1 MNSYTFTIK
10 DTYTS
15 LRYNR
20 CKFLFLKGHG
30 SMDIKIYEYDA
41 VVVGAGLAGLAAAKE
56 LTEAGKKTA
65 VITKLH
71 PLRSHSGAAQGGIN
85 AALHKDDSTE
95 LHEFDTVKGS
105 DYLADQDCVEL
116 MCTKAPETIRW
127 AERMGAV
134 FSRDEDGDIA
144 IRPFGGQSKP
154 RACYAKDRTGLTL
167 LQTIY
172 EQADRAGIEVFDEWY
187 AADLIYEDGKV
198 SGVVAY
204 DIRNSQ
210 PAIFNAKVTMFAT
223 GGHGRAYRFNSN
235 AHANTGDSLSIV
247 ARHGLPL
254 EDMEFVQ
261 FHPSGLG
268 GSGVLISEAARGEGG
283 RLFNSEGERFMT
295 KYAPNAMELASRD
308 VVSRAIM
315 EEVRQ
320 GKGVGKDGQSV
331 NIDLTHLDPQIILT
345 KLPEL
350 RELAIAFQGQDMLKE
365 PIHISATAHYS
376 MGGIPTNINC
386 QVRKSPTEMVE
397 GFYAAGE
404 CSCVS
409 VHGANRLGA
418 NSVLEAL
425 LFGRHAGENMV
436 KALNEGLSLRP
447 ARVSDADTML
457 AEMDTLKTSNGKES
471 VPNLRETLQIG
482 MTADAGVFRTKESL
496 ERQVALIDDL
506 LARFK
511 NIRIDDKSNTFNT
524 DLQEAI
530 ELGHMLEFSKFIV
543 VGALEREESRGG
555 HFREDF
561 PTRDDVNFLKHTYA
575 YMDKEFNISTE
586 WGEVVLGKFEPKERT
601 Y

>member
-1 MNSYTFTIK
+1 
-10 DTYTS
+10 
-15 LRYNR
+15 
-20 CKFLFLKGHG
+20 
-30 SMDIKIYEYDA
+30 
-41 VVVGAGLAGLAAAKE
+41 
-56 LTEAGKKTA
+56 
-65 VITKLH
+65 
-71 PLRSHSGAAQGGIN
+71 
-85 AALHKDDSTE
+85 
-95 LHEFDTVKGS
+95 
-105 DYLADQDCVEL
+105 
-116 MCTKAPETIRW
+116 
-127 AERMGAV
+127 MGAV
-134 FSRDEDGDIA
+134 FSRDEEGDIA

-154 RACYAKDRTGLTL
+154 RACYAKDRTGLAV
-167 LQTIY
+167 LQAIY

-187 AADLIYEDGKV
+187 CADLIYEDGKV

-204 DIRNSQ
+204 DLRNSE

-223 GGHGRAYRFNSN
+223 GGHARAYRFNSN

-331 NIDLTHLDPQIILT
+331 NIDLTHLDPSIILT

-436 KALNEGLSLRP
+436 KQLNEGIELRP
-447 ARVSDADTML
+447 AKLSDADTML
-457 AEMDTLKTSNGKES
+457 EEIKTLKTSNGKES
-471 VPNLRETLQIG
+471 VANLRETLQIG
-482 MTADAGVFRTKESL
+482 MTKNAGVFRTKESL
-496 ERQVALIDDL
+496 EEQIALIDEL
-506 LARFK
+506 LGRFK
-511 NIRIDDKSNTFNT
+511 HIRIDDKSKTFNT
-524 DLQEAI
+524 ELQEAT

-543 VGALEREESRGG
+543 VGALNREESRGG

-575 YMDKEFNISTE
+575 YMDKDYNITTE

>member
-1 MNSYTFTIK
+1 
-10 DTYTS
+10 
-15 LRYNR
+15 
-20 CKFLFLKGHG
+20 
-30 SMDIKIYEYDA
+30 MDVKIYEYDA
-41 VVVGAGLAGLAAAKE
+41 VIVGAGLAGLAAAKE

-85 AALHKDDSTE
+85 AALHKEDSTE

-116 MCTKAPETIRW
+116 MCSKAPETIRW

-134 FSRDEDGDIA
+134 FSRDEEGDIA

-187 AADLIYEDGKV
+187 CADLIYEDGKV

-204 DIRNSQ
+204 DIRNSE

-268 GSGVLISEAARGEGG
+268 GSGILISEAARGEGG
-283 RLFNSEGERFMT
+283 RLFNSEGERFMS

-331 NIDLTHLDPQIILT
+331 NIDLTHLDPEIILT

-386 QVRKSPTEMVE
+386 QVRQSPTEMVE

-418 NSVLEAL
+418 NSLLEAL
-425 LFGRHAGENMV
+425 FFGRHAGENMV
-436 KALNEGLSLRP
+436 KVLDEGIELRP
-447 ARVSDADTML
+447 AKASDANNMIN
-457 AEMDTLKTSNGKES
+457 EVETLRTSNGMES
-471 VPNLRETLQIG
+471 VPGLRKELQIG
-482 MTADAGVFRTKESL
+482 MTADAGVFRSKESL
-496 ERQVALIDDL
+496 ERQLKLIDEL
-506 LARFK
+506 LVRFK
-511 NIRIDDKSNTFNT
+511 NIRIDDKSKTFNT

-543 VGALEREESRGG
+543 VGALNREESRGG
-555 HFREDF
+555 HYREDF
-561 PTRDDVNFLKHTYA
+561 PTRNDEKFLKHTYA
-575 YMDKEFNISTE
+575 YMDKDYNIRTE

>member
-1 MNSYTFTIK
+1 MGITI
-10 DTYTS
+10 
-15 LRYNR
+15 
-20 CKFLFLKGHG
+20 H
-30 SMDIKIYEYDA
+30 EYDA
-41 VVVGAGLAGLAAAKE
+41 VIVGAGLAGLAAAKE

-85 AALHKDDSTE
+85 AALGKDDSTE

-154 RACYAKDRTGLTL
+154 RACYAKDRTGLAV
-167 LQTIY
+167 LQAIY
-172 EQADRAGIEVFDEWY
+172 EQAFRAGIEVFDEWY
-187 AADLIYEDGKV
+187 CSDLIYKDGKV

-204 DIRNSQ
+204 DLRTSE

-283 RLFNSEGERFMT
+283 RLYNSEGERFMT

-320 GKGVGKDGQSV
+320 GRGVGKDGQSV
-331 NIDLTHLDPQIILT
+331 NIDLTHLDPEIILT
-345 KLPEL
+345 RLPEL

-386 QVRKSPTEMVE
+386 QVQKNAAGDVVE

-418 NSVLEAL
+418 NSLLEAL
-425 LFGRHAGENMV
+425 FFGRHAGENMV
-436 KALNEGLSLRP
+436 KALDEGIELRP
-447 ARVSDADTML
+447 ATEEDARATIN
-457 AEMDTLKTSNGKES
+457 EMNTLLTSNGKER
-471 VPNLRETLQIG
+471 VADLRAELQAG
-482 MTADAGVFRTKESL
+482 MTADAGVFRSKESL
-496 ERQVALIDDL
+496 ERQLKLIDEL
-506 LARFK
+506 LVRFK
-511 NIRIDDKSNTFNT
+511 NIRLDDKSKTFNT
-524 DLQEAI
+524 DLQEAT

-543 VGALEREESRGG
+543 YGALIREESRGG
-555 HFREDF
+555 HYREDF
-561 PTRDDVNFLKHTYA
+561 TQRDDEKFLKHTYA
-575 YMDKEFNISTE
+575 YMDKDYNLTHE
-586 WGEVVLGKFEPKERT
+586 WGEVTLGKFEPMERK

>member
-1 MNSYTFTIK
+1 MQLEDVK
-10 DTYTS
+10 V
-15 LRYNR
+15 
-20 CKFLFLKGHG
+20 
-30 SMDIKIYEYDA
+30 YEYDA

-56 LTEAGKKTA
+56 LKEAGKKVA

-85 AALHKDDSTE
+85 AALGEGDSTE

-105 DYLADQDCVEL
+105 DYLGDQDAIEF
-116 MCTKAPETIRW
+116 MCSNAPETIRW

-134 FSRDEDGDIA
+134 FSRDENGKIA

-154 RACYAKDRTGLTL
+154 RACYAADRTGLTL

-172 EQADRAGIEVFDEWY
+172 EQAFRAGIEVFDEWY
-187 AADLIYEDGKV
+187 CADVLYENGKAKGVAAYN
-198 SGVVAY
+198 
-204 DIRNSQ
+204 IRTSE

-223 GGHGRAYRFNSN
+223 GGYGRAFKINSN
-235 AHANTGDSLSIV
+235 AHANTGDALSIF
-247 ARHGLPL
+247 ARRGLPL

-283 RLFNSEGERFMT
+283 RLFNSKGERFME

-315 EEVRQ
+315 EEIRQ
-320 GKGVGKDGQSV
+320 GNGVGPNKDAV
-331 NIDLTHLDPQIILT
+331 YIDLTHLPKETILT

-350 RELAIAFQGQDMLKE
+350 RDLAITFLGQDMLKE
-365 PIHISATAHYS
+365 PIMIAATAHYS
-376 MGGIPTNINC
+376 MGGIPVNIRT
-386 QVRKSPTEMVE
+386 QVKKSPTELVE
-397 GFYAAGE
+397 GLYAAGE

-425 LFGRHAGENMV
+425 FFGRVAGKSMLEDIDSIE
-436 KALNEGLSLRP
+436 LEP
-447 ARVSDADTML
+447 ATKEDAQRMIDQVNWT
-457 AEMDTLKTSNGKES
+457 KSNNGMER
-471 VPNLRETLQIG
+471 VPNLRAELQES
-482 MTADAGVFRTKESL
+482 MTMDAGVFRTKESL
-496 ERQVALIDDL
+496 QRQKEKLKEIYERY
-506 LARFK
+506 K

-530 ELGHMLEFSKFIV
+530 ELGHMIDYSLFIV
-543 VGALEREESRGG
+543 EGALAREESRGA
-555 HFREDF
+555 HYREDF
-561 PTRDDVNFLKHTYA
+561 PTRDDENFMKHTYA
-575 YMDKEFNISTE
+575 KFNGEYDLTLE
-586 WGEVVLGKFEPKERT
+586 YGEVVQGKFEPQERK

>member
-1 MNSYTFTIK
+1 
-10 DTYTS
+10 
-15 LRYNR
+15 
-20 CKFLFLKGHG
+20 
-30 SMDIKIYEYDA
+30 MDVKIYEYDA
-41 VVVGAGLAGLAAAKE
+41 VIVGAGLAGLAAAKE
-56 LTEAGKKTA
+56 LTEAGKRTA

-85 AALHKDDSTE
+85 AALGKEDSVE
-95 LHEFDTVKGS
+95 LHMFDTVKGS
-105 DYLADQDCVEL
+105 DYLADQDAVEL
-116 MCTKAPETIRW
+116 MCSKAPETIRW

-134 FSRDEDGDIA
+134 FSRDEEGNIA

-154 RACYAKDRTGLTL
+154 RACYAKDRTGLAV
-167 LQTIY
+167 LQAIY
-172 EQADRAGIEVFDEWY
+172 EQAFRAGIEVFDEWY
-187 AADLIYEDGKV
+187 CADLLYEDGKV
-198 SGVVAY
+198 YGVSAY

-210 PAIFNAKVTMFAT
+210 PAIFNAKVVMFAT
-223 GGHGRAYRFNSN
+223 GGHARAYRFNSN
-235 AHANTGDSLSIV
+235 AHANTGDALSIV

-283 RLFNSEGERFMT
+283 RLYNALGERFME
-295 KYAPNAMELASRD
+295 KYAPNALELASRD

-320 GKGVGKDGQSV
+320 GRGVGKDGQSV
-331 NIDLTHLDPQIILT
+331 NIDLTHLDPEIILT
-345 KLPEL
+345 RLPEL

-386 QVRKSPTEMVE
+386 QVQKNAAGDLVE

-425 LFGRHAGENMV
+425 LFGRHAGENMI
-436 KALNEGLSLRP
+436 KALDEGVEFRK
-447 ARVSDADTML
+447 ADVKDAQRML
-457 AEMDTLKTSNGKES
+457 DELKKLKTSNGTET
-471 VPNLRETLQIG
+471 VPGLREELQIG

-496 ERQVALIDDL
+496 QRQLKLIDDL
-506 LARFK
+506 LVRFN

-524 DLQEAI
+524 DLQEAL

-543 VGALEREESRGG
+543 VGALNREESRGG
-555 HFREDF
+555 HYREDF
-561 PTRDDVNFLKHTYA
+561 PERDDEKFLKHTYA
-575 YMDKEFNISTE
+575 YMDENYNITTE
-586 WGEVVLGKFEPKERT
+586 WGEVTLGKFEPKERS

>member
-1 MNSYTFTIK
+1 VI
-10 DTYTS
+10 
-15 LRYNR
+15 
-20 CKFLFLKGHG
+20 
-30 SMDIKIYEYDA
+30 
-41 VVVGAGLAGLAAAKE
+41 VGAGLAGLAAAKE

-134 FSRDEDGDIA
+134 FSRDEEGDIA

-187 AADLIYEDGKV
+187 CADLLYEDGKV

-204 DIRNSQ
+204 NIRDSK

-261 FHPSGLG
+261 FHPSGLSG
-268 GSGVLISEAARGEGG
+268 NGVLISEAARGEGG
-283 RLFNSEGERFMT
+283 RLFNSKGERFME

-308 VVSRAIM
+308 VVSRAILN
-315 EEVRQ
+315 EIREGR
-320 GKGVGKDGQSV
+320 GVGPRKDAV
-331 NIDLTHLDPQIILT
+331 YIDVTHLGKDLIMER
-345 KLPEL
+345 LPEL
-350 RELAIAFQGQDMLKE
+350 RDLAITFLGLDMIKE
-365 PIHISATAHYS
+365 PILISATAHYS
-376 MGGIPTNINC
+376 MGGIPVNIAGN
-386 QVRKSPTEMVE
+386 VRKNNTEFVE

-425 LFGRHAGENMV
+425 LFGRFVGKTMVDEIDGIELRVATEADAATAKAEIDFVLGNNGDETVTQIRDELQECMTANAGAFRTE
-436 KALNEGLSLRP
+436 E
-447 ARVSDADTML
+447 
-457 AEMDTLKTSNGKES
+457 TLKIAVDTVKE
-471 VPNLRETLQIG
+471 LRE
-482 MTADAGVFRTKESL
+482 
-496 ERQVALIDDL
+496 
-506 LARFK
+506 RFK
-511 NIRIDDKSNTFNT
+511 NIRIKDKSKVFNT
-524 DLQEAI
+524 ELQEAI
-530 ELGHMLEFSKFIV
+530 ELGHMLDYSAFIV
-543 VGALEREESRGG
+543 ESALPRKESRGA
-555 HFREDF
+555 HYREDF
-561 PTRDDVNFLKHTYA
+561 QERNDDEYLKHTMA
-575 YMDKEFNISTE
+575 YMDKN
-586 WGEVVLGKFEPKERT
+586 GEITLDYMDVVLGKHELKARN

>member
-1 MNSYTFTIK
+1 MQL
-10 DTYTS
+10 D
-15 LRYNR
+15 
-20 CKFLFLKGHG
+20 
-30 SMDIKIYEYDA
+30 DVKIYEYDA

-56 LTEAGKKTA
+56 LKEAGKRVA

-85 AALHKDDSTE
+85 AALGEDDSTE

-105 DYLADQDCVEL
+105 DYLGDQDAIEF
-116 MCTKAPETIRW
+116 MCSNAPETIRW

-134 FSRDEDGDIA
+134 FSRDEKGKIA

-154 RACYAKDRTGLTL
+154 RACYAADRTGLTL

-172 EQADRAGIEVFDEWY
+172 EQAFRAGIEVFDEWY
-187 AADLIYEDGKV
+187 CADVLYENGKAKGIAAYN
-198 SGVVAY
+198 
-204 DIRNSQ
+204 IRTSE

-223 GGHGRAYRFNSN
+223 GGYGRAFKINSN
-235 AHANTGDSLSIV
+235 AHANTGDALSIF
-247 ARHGLPL
+247 ARRGLPL

-283 RLFNSEGERFMT
+283 RLYNSKGERFME
-295 KYAPNAMELASRD
+295 KYAPNALELASRD

-315 EEVRQ
+315 EEIRQ
-320 GKGVGKDGQSV
+320 GNGVGPNKDAV
-331 NIDLTHLDPQIILT
+331 YIDLTHLPKETILT

-350 RELAIAFQGQDMLKE
+350 RDLAITFLGQDMLKE
-365 PIHISATAHYS
+365 PIMIAATAHYS
-376 MGGIPTNINC
+376 MGGIPVNIRT
-386 QVRKSPTEMVE
+386 QVKKSPTELVE
-397 GFYAAGE
+397 GLYAAGE

-425 LFGRHAGENMV
+425 FFGRVAGQSMKEDIDNIELE
-436 KALNEGLSLRP
+436 KATKEDAQRMIDQVNWTKTNNGQE
-447 ARVSDADTML
+447 RVSAL
-457 AEMDTLKTSNGKES
+457 RAELQES
-471 VPNLRETLQIG
+471 
-482 MTADAGVFRTKESL
+482 MMMDAGVFRTEESL
-496 ERQVALIDDL
+496 QRQKEKLKEIYERYQ
-506 LARFK
+506 

-530 ELGHMLEFSKFIV
+530 ELGHMIDFSLFIV
-543 VGALEREESRGG
+543 EGALARKESRGA
-555 HFREDF
+555 HFREDY
-561 PTRDDVNFLKHTYA
+561 PTRDDANFLKHTYA
-575 YMDKEFNISTE
+575 KFSGDYELELEYGD
-586 WGEVVLGKFEPKERT
+586 VVLGKFEPQERK

>member
-1 MNSYTFTIK
+1 MS
-10 DTYTS
+10 
-15 LRYNR
+15 
-20 CKFLFLKGHG
+20 
-30 SMDIKIYEYDA
+30 IKIYEYDA
-41 VVVGAGLAGLAAAKE
+41 IVVGSGLAGLAAAKE

-65 VITKLH
+65 IITKLH

-85 AALHKDDSTE
+85 AALHPEDSTE

-116 MCTKAPETIRW
+116 MCSKAPETIRW
-127 AERMGAV
+127 AERMGAS
-134 FSRDEDGDIA
+134 FSRDEEGNIA

-154 RACYAKDRTGLTL
+154 RACYAKDRTGLAV
-167 LQTIY
+167 LQAIY
-172 EQADRAGIEVFDEWY
+172 EQAYRAGIEVFDEWY
-187 AADLIYEDGKV
+187 AGDIIYENGKV

-204 DIRNSQ
+204 DIRNSE
-210 PAIFNAKVTMFAT
+210 PAIFNAKVTMLAT

-268 GSGVLISEAARGEGG
+268 GSGILISEAARGEGG
-283 RLFNSEGERFMT
+283 RLFNAKGERFMS

-320 GKGVGKDGQSV
+320 GKGIGKDGQSV
-331 NIDLTHLDPQIILT
+331 NIDLTHLDPEIILT
-345 KLPEL
+345 RLPEL

-386 QVRKSPTEMVE
+386 EVRQSPTKMTE

-418 NSVLEAL
+418 NSLLETL
-425 LFGRHAGENMV
+425 FFGRHAGKNMV
-436 KALNEGLSLRP
+436 KKIDEGIELRP
-447 ARVSDADTML
+447 AKPSDADKML
-457 AEMDTLKTSNGKES
+457 AEMHKLKTSNGTET
-471 VPNLRETLQIG
+471 VPKIREELQAG
-482 MTADAGVFRTKESL
+482 MTKNAGVFRTKESL
-496 ERQVALIDDL
+496 ETQLKEIDEL
-506 LARFK
+506 LERFN
-511 NIRIDDKSNTFNT
+511 NIRIDDKSKTFNT

-530 ELGHMLEFSKFIV
+530 ELGHILEFSKFIV
-543 VGALEREESRGG
+543 YSALIREESRGG
-555 HFREDF
+555 HYREDF
-561 PTRDDVNFLKHTYA
+561 PIRNDKKYLKHTYA
-575 YMDKEFNISTE
+575 YMDKNFNMRHE
-586 WGEVVLGKFEPKERT
+586 WGEVVLGKFEPRERI

>member
-1 MNSYTFTIK
+1 MSKNS
-10 DTYTS
+10 
-15 LRYNR
+15 
-20 CKFLFLKGHG
+20 
-30 SMDIKIYEYDA
+30 DIKIYEYDA
-41 VVVGAGLAGLAAAKE
+41 VIVGSGLAGLAAAKE

-85 AALHKDDSTE
+85 AAIGTEDTTE

-134 FSRDEDGDIA
+134 FSRNEEGNIA
-144 IRPFGGQSKP
+144 VRPFGGQSQP

-172 EQADRAGIEVFDEWY
+172 EQADRAGIEVYDEWY
-187 AADLIYEDGKV
+187 AGDLIYEDGKV

-204 DIRNSQ
+204 NIKDSEV
-210 PAIFNAKVTMFAT
+210 AIFNTKVTMFAT
-223 GGHGRAYRFNSN
+223 GGNGRLFRFNSN

-247 ARHGLPL
+247 ARRGLPL

-320 GKGVGKDGQSV
+320 GRGVGKDGQSV
-331 NIDLTHLDPQIILT
+331 NLDLTHLDPNIILT
-345 KLPEL
+345 RLPEL

-365 PIHISATAHYS
+365 AIHISATAHYS
-376 MGGIPTNINC
+376 MGGIPTNIDC
-386 QVRKSPTEMVE
+386 QVQKNAEGDLVE

-404 CSCVS
+404 CACVS

-418 NSVLEAL
+418 NSVLEAM
-425 LFGRHAGENMV
+425 LFGRHAGENMI
-436 KALNEGLSLRP
+436 KALNDGATLRK
-447 ARVSDADTML
+447 ATVADADTL
-457 AEMDTLKTSNGKES
+457 VSEMNTIKTSNGKETI
-471 VPNLRETLQIG
+471 PKLRVELQNG
-482 MTADAGVFRTKESL
+482 MTANAGVFRTKESL
-496 ERQVALIDDL
+496 EKQLVIINDL
-506 LARFK
+506 LVRF
-511 NIRIDDKSNTFNT
+511 NDVRIDDKSSTFNT

-530 ELGHMLEFSKFIV
+530 ELGHMIESSKVVV
-543 VGALEREESRGG
+543 VGALQREESRGG
-555 HFREDF
+555 HYREDF
-561 PTRDDVNFLKHTYA
+561 PTRNDEKFMVHTYA
-575 YMDKEFNISTE
+575 TMDEDYNVDIA
-586 WGEVVLGKFEPKERT
+586 WGTVTPGKFEPMERK

>member
-1 MNSYTFTIK
+1 MELN
-10 DTYTS
+10 DV
-15 LRYNR
+15 
-20 CKFLFLKGHG
+20 
-30 SMDIKIYEYDA
+30 KIYEYDA

-56 LTEAGKKTA
+56 LKEAGKKVA

-85 AALHKDDSTE
+85 AALGEGDTTE

-105 DYLADQDCVEL
+105 DYLGDQDAIEL
-116 MCTKAPETIRW
+116 MCSSAPETIRW

-134 FSRDEDGDIA
+134 FSRKDDGTIA

-154 RACYAKDRTGLTL
+154 RACYAADRTGLTL

-172 EQADRAGIEVFDEWY
+172 EQAFRAGIEVFDEWY
-187 AADLIYEDGKV
+187 AADILYEDGKV
-198 SGVVAY
+198 KGVAAFNL
-204 DIRNSQ
+204 RNSE

-223 GGHGRAYRFNSN
+223 GGYGRAFKINSN
-235 AHANTGDSLSIV
+235 AHANTGDALSIV

-268 GSGVLISEAARGEGG
+268 GSGILISEAARGEGG
-283 RLFNSEGERFMT
+283 RLFNSEGERFMS

-315 EEVRQ
+315 QEIRE
-320 GKGVGKDGQSV
+320 GKGVGPNKDAV
-331 NIDLTHLDPQIILT
+331 YIDLTHLPKETILT

-350 RELAIAFQGQDMLKE
+350 RELAITFLGQDMLKE
-365 PIHISATAHYS
+365 PIMIAATAHYS
-376 MGGIPTNINC
+376 MGGIPVTKRC
-386 QVRKSPTEMVE
+386 QVKKSPTETVE

-418 NSVLEAL
+418 NSLLEAL
-425 LFGRHAGENMV
+425 FFGRQAGRAMLEDMNAIECAKAQIADAKRMV
-436 KALNEGLSLRP
+436 DEYNWIKSNNGNE
-447 ARVSDADTML
+447 RVSA
-457 AEMDTLKTSNGKES
+457 
-471 VPNLRETLQIG
+471 LRHELQQS
-482 MTADAGVFRTKESL
+482 MTDDAGVFRTEESL
-496 ERQVALIDDL
+496 ARQKEKLRELHERY
-506 LARFK
+506 R
-511 NIRIDDKSNTFNT
+511 NIRIDDKSNTYNT

-530 ELGHMLEFSKFIV
+530 ELGHMLEYSLFIV
-543 VGALEREESRGG
+543 EGALARKESRGA
-555 HFREDF
+555 HYREDY
-561 PTRDDVNFLKHTYA
+561 TERDDENFMKHTYA
-575 YMDKEFNISTE
+575 TMNEDYTLDIEY
-586 WGEVVLGKFEPKERT
+586 GDVVPGKFEPQERK

>member
-1 MNSYTFTIK
+1 MSNHS
-10 DTYTS
+10 DV
-15 LRYNR
+15 
-20 CKFLFLKGHG
+20 
-30 SMDIKIYEYDA
+30 KIYEYDA
-41 VVVGAGLAGLAAAKE
+41 VIVGSGLAGLAAAKE
-56 LTEAGKKTA
+56 LTEAGLKTA

-85 AALHKDDSTE
+85 AALGKEDSTE

-127 AERMGAV
+127 AERMGTV
-134 FSRDEDGDIA
+134 FSRDEEGDIA

-154 RACYAKDRTGLTL
+154 RACYAKDRTGLAL
-167 LQTIY
+167 LQAIY
-172 EQADRAGIEVFDEWY
+172 EQAFRAGVEVYDEWY
-187 AADLIYEDGKV
+187 AADLIYKDGKV

-204 DIRNSQ
+204 DIRNSK

-223 GGHGRAYRFNSN
+223 GGNGRLFRFNSN
-235 AHANTGDSLSIV
+235 AHANTGDALSIV

-308 VVSRAIM
+308 VVARAIM

-320 GKGVGKDGQSV
+320 GRGVGKDGQSV
-331 NIDLTHLDPQIILT
+331 NLDLTHLDPEIILT
-345 KLPEL
+345 RLPEL

-376 MGGIPTNINC
+376 MGGIPTNIDC
-386 QVRKSPTEMVE
+386 QVQKNAAGDLVE

-404 CSCVS
+404 CACVS

-425 LFGRHAGENMV
+425 LFGRHAGENMI
-436 KALNEGLSLRP
+436 KALDDGLTLRK
-447 ARVSDADTML
+447 ATTADADRCID
-457 AEMDTLKTSNGKES
+457 EMTTISRSNGNET
-471 VPNLRETLQIG
+471 VPNLRNELQIG
-482 MTADAGVFRTKESL
+482 MTANAGVFRTKESL
-496 ERQVALIDDL
+496 EKQLALIDDV

-511 NIRIDDKSNTFNT
+511 NIRIDDKSKVFNT

-530 ELGHMLEFSKFIV
+530 ELGHMIESAKIVV
-543 VGALEREESRGG
+543 VGALNREESRGG
-555 HFREDF
+555 HYREDF
-561 PTRDDVNFLKHTYA
+561 TERDDEKFMVHTYA
-575 YMDKEFNISTE
+575 TMDKDFNVDIE
-586 WGEVVLGKFEPKERT
+586 WGKVTPGKFEPMERK